1 MIRLTAVIEVEGHA
15 PRALT
20 HESNARS
27 IVLGRDETAD
37 FQLPLTTISRHH
49 ARIDEVDG
57 VYTIEDLGS
66 THGTQV
72 DGVRLIAGDKKVLR
86 NGDIIEMTRAK
97 VTIAIEQEKVVSAEP
112 GEGTQAIAARA
123 VQGILGRLGDM
134 QSDGPY
140 LRVLGGVD
148 EGKRF
153 ALTGPQGEWT
163 LGRSRDS
170 DCMLSDTNVSR
181 RHATIKKDWDGF
193 RVFDLGSKNGVLV
206 GGIAITRPRRLR
218 DRDEITVGP
227 VKLVF
232 VDPDA
237 DLLDALKDVPGFA
250 REDSVPDVVPA
261 QTAGAPSAPGEAGK
275 PADPSQ
281 GIAGLAGLDDALSV
295 GAAASPDRAASDDDI
310 DLALIDGLDPALLA
324 SPRSKIPVDLI
335 VMGVA
340 GVVALGGAIVAYFVL
355 TPPG

>member
-49 ARIDEVDG
+49 ARICEVDG
-57 VYTIEDLGS
+57 VYTLEDLGS
-66 THGTQV
+66 THGTLV
-72 DGVRLIAGDKKVLR
+72 DGTRLVAGDKKVLR

-123 VQGILGRLGDM
+123 VQGILGRLGDV
-134 QSDGPY
+134 QSEGPY

-153 ALTGPQGEWT
+153 SLSGPQGEWT

-170 DCMLSDTNVSR
+170 DCMLSDNNVSR
-181 RHATIKKDWDGF
+181 RHATVKKDWDGF

-206 GGIAITRPRRLR
+206 GGVAITRPRRLR
-218 DRDEITVGP
+218 DRDEITIGP

-250 REDSVPDVVPA
+250 RDDSVPRIV
-261 QTAGAPSAPGEAGK
+261 PGEAAAAAADAK
-275 PADPSQ
+275 PRTSSQ
-281 GIAGLAGLDDALSV
+281 GLAGLEGLEGVPPEGPASEEM
-295 GAAASPDRAASDDDI
+295 AADEADQ
-310 DLALIDGLDPALLA
+310 ALIDGIDPALLA
-324 SPRSKIPVDLI
+324 PPSGKLPVDLI

-340 GVVALGGAIVAYFVL
+340 GALAVGGALLAYFVL